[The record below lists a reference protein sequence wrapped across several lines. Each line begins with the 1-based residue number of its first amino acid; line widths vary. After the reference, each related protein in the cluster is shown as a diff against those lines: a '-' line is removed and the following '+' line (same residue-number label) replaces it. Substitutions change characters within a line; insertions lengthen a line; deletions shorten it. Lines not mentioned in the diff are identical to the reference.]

1 MSFNK
6 GTLAIIDHGLDRSTT
21 RNRWALERRKR
32 AITVWRRATSEDK
45 AAWRGRQREA
55 ARLAEARGEDTF
67 SIYRDDAGESRL
79 SPQDVYLDFELG
91 DIVQIVRGHVGTG
104 VLSIALVVVAGLDG
118 RHTVWGEVVTVDP
131 TWTGSF
137 ALGIVIFF
145 LRVAFTSAT
154 KKK

>member
-45 AAWRGRQREA
+45 AAWRERQREA

-91 DIVQIVRGHVGTG
+91 DIVQIVRGRCSARLGWNNVRNCAE
-104 VLSIALVVVAGLDG
+104 VLLPSGEIAFI
-118 RHTVWGEVVTVDP
+118 E
-131 TWTGSF
+131 
-137 ALGIVIFF
+137 
-145 LRVAFTSAT
+145 
-154 KKK
+154 KKYLSPIAA